1 MFEGVTHR
9 ISLELEKSRAFKN
22 GKVVLWYA
30 VR

>member
-1 MFEGVTHR
+1 VTHR